1 MNDRPKDR
9 FMSDAMEA
17 RRGLLAMIVA
27 CVIWGLSGIF
37 YHQLAHVPAI
47 EVLSW
52 RTVSSLVFLLMV
64 MAALRRLGR
73 VRTALSDVRVLRRLV
88 LASAMIS
95 LNWFLFIFAI
105 QSGQAME
112 ASLGYYV
119 FPLIA
124 VLLGRLVFGEML
136 RPLQW
141 VSVGLAGGAVAI
153 LAWGLG
159 VAPWIALALALTF
172 ASYGV
177 LKKGVGAG
185 PLSSVTIEV
194 LILTPFALI
203 WMFVFGQGV
212 NWDLRTLALLAAAGV
227 VTGGPLLLFAY
238 AAQRVRLSTI
248 GLVQYLNPTLQF
260 GVATLILAEPFTLW
274 HGVAFPMIWLGLA
287 LYSWAGWPRPD
298 IRK

>member
-1 MNDRPKDR
+1 
-9 FMSDAMEA
+9 MSDAMEA

-124 VLLGRLVFGEML
+124 VLLGRLIFGEML
-136 RPLQW
+136 GPLQW

-203 WMFVFGQGV
+203 WMFGFGQGV